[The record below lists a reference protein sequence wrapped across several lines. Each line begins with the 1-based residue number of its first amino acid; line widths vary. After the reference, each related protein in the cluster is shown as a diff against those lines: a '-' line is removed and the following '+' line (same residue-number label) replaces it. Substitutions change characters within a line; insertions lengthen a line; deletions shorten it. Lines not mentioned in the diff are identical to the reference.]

1 MNLTFYP
8 WTIIIVFRCPD
19 AMSSIYNWR
28 NLILLHF
35 GCSFTCNSINGRL
48 KFAFYEMSLNFKL
61 LRLSLSRLPHVPTVN
76 YQFLCFEF
84 AIFQFLSL
92 LRIQRAASEDVPKYF
107 VRRNQNLRNQ
117 NVEMINFMIFNCAV
131 Q

>member
-1 MNLTFYP
+1 MTVLMNLTFYP
-8 WTIIIVFRCPD
+8 GTFIVFRCPD
-19 AMSSIYNWR
+19 AMSSIYNGR
-28 NLILLHF
+28 NLIRLHF
-35 GCSFTCNSINGRL
+35 GCLFTCNSTNGRL

-92 LRIQRAASEDVPKYF
+92 FEVSEGSLRRRSKVFCSKKPKSKKSKCRDYKLYDF
-107 VRRNQNLRNQ
+107 
-117 NVEMINFMIFNCAV
+117 
-131 Q
+131 